1 MGKFLEGLCD
11 VLEATSKAIDDAT
24 KKKQQLMHETAE
36 VFLKIVDGIYD
47 EGVIEARL
55 RHQLEVIN
63 PGDRRIFF
71 QELMALKD
79 SQRNCW
85 AVRNVVIRI
94 AARMW

>member
-1 MGKFLEGLCD
+1 MGFLEGLAE
-11 VLEATSKAIDDAT
+11 VIEATSKAIDDAT

-47 EGVIEARL
+47 EGVIEERL
-55 RHQLEVIN
+55 RHQLDVIN
-63 PGDRRIFF
+63 PGDRRLFF

-79 SQRNCW
+79 NQRNCCV
-85 AVRNVVIRI
+85 VRDVVIRV

>member
-1 MGKFLEGLCD
+1 MGFLEGLAD
-11 VLEATSKAIDDAT
+11 VLDATCKAIDDAT
-24 KKKQQLMHETAE
+24 KKKQQLMHDTAE
-36 VFLKIVDGIYD
+36 VFLRLVDGVYD
-47 EGVIEARL
+47 ERVIEERL

-79 SQRNCW
+79 SQRNYW